1 MTEPQH
7 EAHERASW
15 AELFFD
21 LVLVFA
27 VTQAAH
33 VAFAGQSWGAVGQ
46 TVLLLGIMW
55 WSWVGTTLSVHGVED
70 SNRQRLF
77 LFACGLCM
85 FVVAI
90 TAPHAFTGHAQPL
103 LLAIAHL
110 VLRVM
115 LWVEMQRKRAF
126 SQAGAFANWFNPFTV
141 TVVAAVILVVAALVP
156 AGGLRNGLWIVA
168 VLLAFGGPALLA
180 RRLQTV
186 QFGATHLPERFAT
199 FVIIALGET
208 VASVGSEAAEAHLGV
223 VAWIAVVLI
232 FLLGCGLWW
241 LYFAYGFSAVEH
253 SLRTNQ
259 IRGTVVRD
267 VLSYGHLL
275 LVIGLVLVAVGAR
288 TMVEHPTAVAHGA
301 AGYLLPLGATLFV
314 TTFLFTRW
322 RMFGA
327 ATLGRLITAL
337 VLAALTLATP
347 LLPQITVLALT
358 TAILAGLNIFE
369 HWIVSTGRPLL
380 LLRNPLRA
388 R

>member
-1 MTEPQH
+1 MTQPQH
-7 EAHERASW
+7 EAHEKASW

-55 WSWVGTTLSVHGVED
+55 WSWVGTTLAVHGVED
-70 SNRQRLF
+70 SNGQRLF

-85 FVVAI
+85 FVFAI
-90 TAPHAFTGHAQPL
+90 TAPHAFTGHTQPL
-103 LLAIAHL
+103 ILAAAQL
-110 VLRVM
+110 VLRLL
-115 LWVEMQRKRAF
+115 LWAEMQRKRVFA
-126 SQAGAFANWFNPFTV
+126 QGGAFGSWVNPFTV
-141 TVVAAVILVVAALVP
+141 TVVAAVLLVLAALAP
-156 AGGLRNGLWIVA
+156 EGAIRNGLWVIA
-168 VLLAFGGPALLA
+168 VLLAFAGPVLLA
-180 RRLQTV
+180 RRLRTV

-208 VASVGSEAAEAHLGV
+208 LASVGTQAAEAQLGV
-223 VAWIAVVLI
+223 AAWCAVGLI

-259 IRGTVVRD
+259 IRGNVVRD
-267 VLSYGHLL
+267 VLSYGHML
-275 LVIGLVLVAVGAR
+275 LVVGLVLVAVGAR
-288 TMVEHPTAVAHGA
+288 TMVEHPTAAPHGMT
-301 AGYLLPLGATLFV
+301 GYLLPLGATLYV
-314 TTFLFTRW
+314 TAFLFTRW

-327 ATLGRLITAL
+327 ATLGRLLTAL
-337 VLAALTLATP
+337 LLAALTAVAP
-347 LLPQITVLALT
+347 LLPQLATLALV
-358 TAILAGLNIFE
+358 TAILAGLNGFE
-369 HWIVSTGRPLL
+369 HWVVATGRPLL
-380 LLRNPLRA
+380 VLRNPLRA

>member
-1 MTEPQH
+1 MTEPLH

-55 WSWVGTTLSVHGVED
+55 WSWVGTTLAVHGVED

-103 LLAIAHL
+103 LLALAHL
-110 VLRVM
+110 ALRVM

-126 SQAGAFANWFNPFTV
+126 SQAGAFGNWFNPFTV
-141 TVVAAVILVVAALVP
+141 TVLAAMILVVAALVP

-180 RRLQTV
+180 KRLQTV

-223 VAWIAVVLI
+223 VSWIAVVLI

-337 VLAALTLATP
+337 VLAALTAAAP
-347 LLPQITVLALT
+347 LLPQIAVLALA
-358 TAILAGLNIFE
+358 TAILAALNVFE

-380 LLRNPLRA
+380 LLRHPFRA

>member
-33 VAFAGQSWGAVGQ
+33 LPVSHPGWGAVGE

-70 SNRQRLF
+70 SNTQRIF

-85 FVVAI
+85 FAMAI
-90 TAPHAFTGHAQPL
+90 TATYAFTGHQQPL
-103 LLAIAHL
+103 IFALAHL
-110 VLRVM
+110 ALRLL
-115 LWVEMQRKRAF
+115 LWRQMWSKRAF
-126 SQAGAFANWFNPFTV
+126 SNAGAFATALNPFAVTTV
-141 TVVAAVILVVAALVP
+141 SAVLLVIAALVP
-156 AGGLRNGLWIVA
+156 EGGVRIGLWLAAVA
-168 VLLAFGGPALLA
+168 LAFGGPTLLA
-180 RRLQTV
+180 RRMRTV

-199 FVIIALGET
+199 FIIIALGEM
-208 VASVGSEAAEAHLGV
+208 VASVGSQAADGHLGAV
-223 VAWIAVVLI
+223 SWLAVVLT

-259 IRGTVVRD
+259 VRGAVVRE
-267 VLSYGHLL
+267 VLSYGHML
-275 LVIGLVLVAVGAR
+275 LVVGLVLVAVGAR
-288 TMVEHPTAVAHGA
+288 AVVAHPVEIVHGVD
-301 AGYLLPLGATLFV
+301 GYLVPLGATLFV
-314 TTFLFTRW
+314 GAFVFTRW

-327 ATLGRLITAL
+327 PTAGRTAMTL
-337 VLAALTLATP
+337 VLAALTALSP
-347 LLPQITVLALT
+347 LLPPIVTMALVLA
-358 TAILAGLNIFE
+358 ILVGLNGFE
-369 HWIVSTGRPLL
+369 YWSVTTNRPLRL
-380 LLRNPLRA
+380 VRLPA
-388 R
+388 RS

>member
-1 MTEPQH
+1 MTEPEH

-33 VAFAGQSWGAVGQ
+33 LAFAGQNWGAVGQ
-46 TVLLLGIMW
+46 MVLLLGIMW
-55 WSWVGTTLSVHGVED
+55 WSWVGTTLAVHGVED

-85 FVVAI
+85 FVFAI

-103 LLAIAHL
+103 ILAVAHL
-110 VLRVM
+110 VLRVL
-115 LWVEMQRKRAF
+115 LWAEMQRKRAF
-126 SQAGAFANWFNPFTV
+126 AQAGAFGNWFNPFTV
-141 TVVAAVILVVAALVP
+141 TVIAAVILVVAALVP
-156 AGGLRNGLWIVA
+156 AGGIRNGLWIIA

-180 RRLQTV
+180 RRLATV
-186 QFGATHLPERFAT
+186 HFGATHLPERFAL
-199 FVIIALGET
+199 FVIIALGEM
-208 VASVGSEAAEAHLGV
+208 VASVGSQAAEAQLG
-223 VAWIAVVLI
+223 AASWLAVVLI

-267 VLSYGHLL
+267 VLSYGHML
-275 LVIGLVLVAVGAR
+275 LVSGLVLVAVGAR
-288 TMVEHPTAVAHGA
+288 TMVEHPTAAAHGT

-314 TTFLFTRW
+314 TAFLFTRW

-337 VLAALTLATP
+337 VLAVLTVAAP
-347 LLPQITVLALT
+347 LLPQLAILALT
-358 TAILAGLNIFE
+358 TAILAGLNVFE

>member
-1 MTEPQH
+1 MTEPLR

-33 VAFAGQSWGAVGQ
+33 VAVAGESWGAVGQ
-46 TVLLLGIMW
+46 TVLLLAIMW

-70 SNRQRLF
+70 SNRQRIF

-85 FVVAI
+85 FVIAI
-90 TAPHAFTGHAQPL
+90 AAPHAFLGRALPL
-103 LLAIAHL
+103 ILAVAHL
-110 VLRVM
+110 VLRLL
-115 LWVEMQRKRAF
+115 LWAEMRRKRAF
-126 SQAGAFANWFNPFTV
+126 SQAGVFGSWVNPFTV
-141 TVVAAVILVVAALVP
+141 TLVAAVLLVIAALVP
-156 AGGLRNGLWIVA
+156 QGGARNALWVVA

-180 RRLQTV
+180 RRMESV

-223 VAWIAVVLI
+223 MSWIAVVLI
-232 FLLGCGLWW
+232 FVLGCGLWW

-259 IRGTVVRD
+259 VRGTVVRD
-267 VLSYGHLL
+267 VLSYGHIL
-275 LVIGLVLVAVGAR
+275 LVIGLVGVAVGAR
-288 TMVEHPTAVAHGA
+288 SMVEHPTGTAHGVNA
-301 AGYLLPLGATLFV
+301 FLLPIGATLYV
-314 TTFLFTRW
+314 STFLFTRW

-327 ATLGRLITAL
+327 ATLGRFIAAL
-337 VLAALTLATP
+337 VLAALTLAST
-347 LLPQITVLALT
+347 LLPEIVTLAAVTAVLV
-358 TAILAGLNIFE
+358 GLNAWE
-369 HWIVSTGRPLL
+369 HWVVSTGRPLL
-380 LLRNPLRA
+380 LMTRTRA
-388 R
+388 S

>member
-1 MTEPQH
+1 MTEPVH

-46 TVLLLGIMW
+46 TVLLLAIMW
-55 WSWVGTTLSVHGVED
+55 WSWVGTTLAVHGVED
-70 SNRQRLF
+70 STRQRIF

-103 LLAIAHL
+103 LLAGAHL
-110 VLRVM
+110 VLRLL
-115 LWVEMQRKRAF
+115 LWAEMQRKRAF
-126 SQAGAFANWFNPFTV
+126 AQAGAFGNWFNPFTV
-141 TVVAAVILVVAALVP
+141 TVIAAVILVVAGLVP
-156 AGGLRNGLWIVA
+156 AGGIRDGLWIVA
-168 VLLAFGGPALLA
+168 VALAFGGPALLA
-180 RRLQTV
+180 RKLETV

-223 VAWIAVVLI
+223 VSWIAVVLI
-232 FLLGCGLWW
+232 FVLGCGLWW

-267 VLSYGHLL
+267 VLSYGHML
-275 LVIGLVLVAVGAR
+275 LVIGLVLVAVGSR
-288 TMVEHPTAVAHGA
+288 TLVEHPTAVAHGA
-301 AGYLLPLGATLFV
+301 PGYLLPLGATLFV
-314 TTFLFTRW
+314 AAFLFTRW

-327 ATLGRLITAL
+327 ATLGRLITTL
-337 VLAALTLATP
+337 LLAVLTLASP
-347 LLPQITVLALT
+347 LLPQIAVLALAA
-358 TAILAGLNIFE
+358 AILAGLNIFE
-369 HWIVSTGRPLL
+369 HWIVATGRPLL

>member
-1 MTEPQH
+1 MTEPLH

-55 WSWVGTTLSVHGVED
+55 WSWVGTTLAVHGVED
-70 SNRQRLF
+70 SNRQRIF

-85 FVVAI
+85 FVFAI
-90 TAPHAFTGHAQPL
+90 AAPHAFSGRALPL
-103 LLAIAHL
+103 ILAVAHL
-110 VLRVM
+110 VLRVL
-115 LWVEMQRKRAF
+115 LWAEMRRKQAF
-126 SQAGAFANWFNPFTV
+126 AQAGAFGNWVNPFTV
-141 TVVAAVILVVAALVP
+141 TVFAAVLLVLAALVP
-156 AGGLRNGLWIVA
+156 EGANRNGLWVIAVA
-168 VLLAFGGPALLA
+168 LAFGGPALLA
-180 RRLQTV
+180 RRLRSV
-186 QFGATHLPERFAT
+186 NFGATHLPERFAT

-208 VASVGSEAAEAHLGV
+208 LVSVGTEAAEAHLGV
-223 VAWIAVVLI
+223 AAWIAVVLV

-241 LYFAYGFSAVEH
+241 LYFAFGFSAVEH

-267 VLSYGHLL
+267 VLSYGHMLL
-275 LVIGLVLVAVGAR
+275 IIGLVLVAVGAR
-288 TMVEHPTAVAHGA
+288 TLVEHPTAVAHGA
-301 AGYLLPLGATLFV
+301 TGYLLPLGATLFV

-337 VLAALTLATP
+337 VLAALALAAP
-347 LLPQITVLALT
+347 LLPQLAVLGLAA
-358 TAILAGLNIFE
+358 AIVAGLNLFE

-380 LLRNPLRA
+380 LLRRPFAA